1 MRENSPYDVSALRK
15 EFPILEREIN
25 GYPAVMPLMSKMII
39 DVEDSEASIAIDA
52 CNGPRTM
59 VGRC

>member
-25 GYPAVMPLMSKMII
+25 GYPGAV
-39 DVEDSEASIAIDA
+39 E
-52 CNGPRTM
+52 GF
-59 VGRC
+59 